1 MTRPIL
7 YYSNEQS
14 FKLFKKQKEKE
25 LDNELKQLQQNE
37 AARYNEIF
45 NEREIDIISNLY
57 KNTMEKVEKLKKEP
71 AMLSIEQNIK
81 KLIKEK
87 QRLALPA
94 SSSDIQTL
102 LLALPESERS
112 KMLTLPASSTP
123 ASSTPANLIVP
134 FEVKQKIESEQEG
147 KPKGGTPTASS
158 KSPISQLAEDA
169 SLRVQLKDNE
179 LYKNFRAL
187 PRANRGGFPTQ
198 DEMRKFVIENNL
210 SVILPE
216 KAGSAILADL
226 IIREIASKKVSGQG
240 IAKKKVSRQGIRK
253 K

>member
-14 FKLFKKQKEKE
+14 LRLFKKQKEKE
-25 LDNELKQLQQNE
+25 LDNELKQLQKNE
-37 AARYNEIF
+37 ALRNEELY
-45 NEREIDIISNLY
+45 NEREADILSNLY
-57 KNTMEKVEKLKKEP
+57 KNTMEKVEKLKREP

-87 QRLALPA
+87 QMLALPVKV
-94 SSSDIQTL
+94 Q
-102 LLALPESERS
+102 
-112 KMLTLPASSTP
+112 
-123 ASSTPANLIVP
+123 PANLIVP
-134 FEVKQKIESEQEG
+134 AGVKQKIESEQEG
-147 KPKGGTPTASS
+147 KPI
-158 KSPISQLAEDA
+158 SPISQLAEDA

-198 DEMRKFVIENNL
+198 DVMRKFVIDNKL

-216 KAGSAILADL
+216 KTNSAVLADL
-226 IIREIASKKVSGQG
+226 IIREIAKKKVSGQG
-240 IAKKKVSRQGIRK
+240 IAKKKLRFTK

>member
-1 MTRPIL
+1 MTRPRSRPIL

-14 FKLFKKQKEKE
+14 LRLFKKEREKE
-25 LDNELKQLQQNE
+25 LDNELKQLQKNE

-45 NEREIDIISNLY
+45 NEREADILSKLY

-87 QRLALPA
+87 QMLALPP

-102 LLALPESERS
+102 LLALPKSERS
-112 KMLTLPASSTP
+112 KMLALPPSS
-123 ASSTPANLIVP
+123 SEVTPANLIVP
-134 FEVKQKIESEQEG
+134 AEVKQKIKSEQEG
-147 KPKGGTPTASS
+147 KPKGGTPTSS
-158 KSPISQLAEDA
+158 PKYTPISQLAEDA
-169 SLRVQLKDNE
+169 SLRIQLKNNE

-198 DEMRKFVIENNL
+198 NEMRKFVTDNEL

-216 KAGSAILADL
+216 NANSAVLADL
-226 IIREIASKKVSGQG
+226 IIRGIASKKVSGQG
-240 IAKKKVSRQGIRK
+240 IRK